1 MKKLLLLLSLFS
13 VIVFTSCD
21 DPELEKTVIDAAN
34 MNVNVSLSCV
44 DVETT
49 SYYSSCHTIY
59 CSGSIEGISGHVKLY
74 IDGPGFYSSSGHS
87 LTLAGG
93 KTTFAFTKRTGYL
106 DNDDYLNKRATYDIY
121 IKDNKGKEIFRS
133 SVVIIH

>member
-44 DVETT
+44 DVET
-49 SYYSSCHTIY
+49 YSSYSYHTIY

-74 IDGPGFYSSSGHS
+74 IDGPGLYSSSGGHS

-93 KTTFAFTKRTGYL
+93 KTTFAFTKRTSSLY
-106 DNDDYLNKRATYDIY
+106 NDDYLNKRATYDIY